1 MNPTAV
7 KLLQAAAFL
16 GGEKQ
21 LAVPPGAGQPLLGK
35 LVAALHHATDP
46 LLLQAVDIVLA
57 DRQSLSPL
65 AAIRTS
71 GLGGDPAISQ

>member
-1 MNPTAV
+1 MQASHSLDIRQSMSPTAV

-35 LVAALHHATDP
+35 LVAASITQP
-46 LLLQAVDIVLA
+46 TPCSS
-57 DRQSLSPL
+57 RPWTSCSPI
-65 AAIRTS
+65 ASR
-71 GLGGDPAISQ
+71 